1 MQIELSELTA
11 LLSRLTPPA
20 AVSEPASSPVRDM
33 GTQIV
38 VADRGFV
45 YVGKVVVD
53 AQSATITN
61 ARNIRKWGTTNGLG
75 ELVSGPTKDTVL
87 DPVGEVVVPMRAV
100 IHFIKCTRD
109 W

>member
-1 MQIELSELTA
+1 MQIELNELMAA
-11 LLSRLTPPA
+11 LGGKPAATPPCA
-20 AVSEPASSPVRDM
+20 RDL

-45 YVGKVVVD
+45 YVGKVTLQGDFAV
-53 AQSATITN
+53 ITN

-75 ELVSGPTKDTVL
+75 ELVGGPTKETVL
-87 DPVGEVVVPMRAV
+87 DPAGEVIVPMRAV
-100 IHFIKCTRD
+100 THFIKCTRD

>member
-1 MQIELSELTA
+1 MQIELNELLAAIGGKHAATA
-11 LLSRLTPPA
+11 P
-20 AVSEPASSPVRDM
+20 RDL

-45 YVGKVVVD
+45 YVGKVTLDGD
-53 AQSATITN
+53 AATITN
-61 ARNIRKWGTTNGLG
+61 ARNIRKWGTTQGLG
-75 ELVSGPTKDTVL
+75 ELVGGPTKDTVL
-87 DPVGEVVVPMRAV
+87 DQVGEVVIPMRAV